1 MSSGTPRVR
10 TGGGVGDP
18 RPSAEAGPPPD
29 GPVDPFGG
37 YFASGAPW
45 EPPPGGLL
53 DITAARGWLGTVA
66 WGVRTGL
73 YTYQQPLGTRSG
85 ARVEVGGRAFRM
97 ASSYDYLGLVGH
109 PALEAAAVEALRT
122 YGTGTG
128 GVRLLTGTADLH
140 RAFEARLAAF
150 YGVEAALTF
159 TSGYLANLG
168 AIAALFGPDDLA
180 VLDARAHRSITDG
193 CRLARVPVRFFRH
206 NDADHL
212 DRVLS
217 EAPAAR
223 RTLVVA
229 EGVYSMDGDLGPLA
243 ALVEV
248 KDRHGA
254 FLMVDEAHALGA
266 VGPGGRGS
274 GAAAGVAGAR
284 VDLWT
289 GSLSKALAS
298 NGGFVAGRRDA
309 VYYLQHGAAPFF
321 FSAALAPPAV
331 AAAGAALDVM
341 DREPWRHARLAAN
354 AVRLRAGLRAR
365 GYDTGASASPI
376 VPVVAGPDE
385 AAYRLARRL
394 HDLGVLATA
403 VVHPAVAKG
412 SARLRLCATAAQT
425 DADLDA
431 ILDAFG
437 EAGVPG
443 DTQEPT

>member
-1 MSSGTPRVR
+1 MS
-10 TGGGVGDP
+10 
-18 RPSAEAGPPPD
+18 GPA
-29 GPVDPFGG
+29 DPFGG
-37 YFASGAPW
+37 YFTSGPPW

-53 DITAARGWLGTVA
+53 DTAPARGWLGTVE
-66 WGVRTGL
+66 WGMRTGL
-73 YTYQQPLGTRSG
+73 YTYQQPLGARSG
-85 ARVEVGGRAFRM
+85 ARVEIGGRAFLM

-109 PALEAAAVEALRT
+109 PALEEAAVEALRR

-140 RAFEARLAAF
+140 CAFEAQLAAF
-150 YGVEAALTF
+150 YGAEAALTF

-168 AIAALFGPDDLA
+168 TIAALFGPDDRA
-180 VLDARAHRSITDG
+180 VIDARAHRSITDA

-212 DRVLS
+212 DQVLA
-217 EAPAAR
+217 EGPPAR

-229 EGVYSMDGDLGPLA
+229 EGVYSMDGDGCPLA

-248 KDRHGA
+248 KERHGA
-254 FLMVDEAHALGA
+254 FLLMDEAHALGA
-266 VGPGGRGS
+266 HGPGGRGS
-274 GAAAGVAGAR
+274 AAAAGVAGDR

-298 NGGFVAGRRDA
+298 NGGFVAGRRDV

-331 AAAGAALDVM
+331 AAAGEALRVM
-341 DREPWRHARLAAN
+341 DREPWRHGRLAAN
-354 AVRLRAGLRAR
+354 AARLRGGLQAL
-365 GYDTGASASPI
+365 GYDTGASTSPI
-376 VPVVAGPDE
+376 VPVVVGEDE

-412 SARLRLCATAAQT
+412 SARLRLCATAAQS
-425 DADLDA
+425 DADIDA
-431 ILDAFG
+431 VLAAFA
-437 EAGVPG
+437 EAQIGASAEPAG
-443 DTQEPT
+443 SEPT